1 MVLRMNIP
9 SSTAATA
16 HGSTRM
22 NAGTAQRITLN
33 LLSSLVMILLGRVY
47 EGLMVDLKAVNK
59 KLVQRSE
66 NILMRL
72 TKRSRDD
79 ARVALK
85 RADGSI
91 KVAVL
96 LLHGCDL
103 NEATAVLDRTG
114 GQLRRALALLGKPGA
129 ESEEG

>member
-1 MVLRMNIP
+1 
-9 SSTAATA
+9 
-16 HGSTRM
+16 M

-103 NEATAVLDRTG
+103 SEATAVLDRTG
-114 GQLRRALALLGKPGA
+114 GQLRSALALLGKPGA

>member
-1 MVLRMNIP
+1 
-9 SSTAATA
+9 
-16 HGSTRM
+16 
-22 NAGTAQRITLN
+22 
-33 LLSSLVMILLGRVY
+33 MILLGRVY
-47 EGLMVDLKAVNK
+47 EGLMVDLKAVNE

-72 TKRSRDD
+72 TSRSRED
-79 ARVALK
+79 AQAALK

-103 NEATAVLDRTG
+103 DEATTALSRTG
-114 GQLRRALALLGKPGA
+114 GQLRRALALLGKPGS
-129 ESEEG
+129 ESGEG

>member
-1 MVLRMNIP
+1 
-9 SSTAATA
+9 
-16 HGSTRM
+16 
-22 NAGTAQRITLN
+22 
-33 LLSSLVMILLGRVY
+33 
-47 EGLMVDLKAVNK
+47 MVDLKAVNK

>member
-1 MVLRMNIP
+1 
-9 SSTAATA
+9 
-16 HGSTRM
+16 M
-22 NAGTAQRITLN
+22 NAGTSQRITLN

-47 EGLMVDLKAVNK
+47 EGLMVDLKAVNE

-72 TKRSRDD
+72 TTRSRED
-79 ARVALK
+79 ARAALK

-103 NEATAVLDRTG
+103 DEATTALSRTG
-114 GQLRRALALLGKPGA
+114 GQLRRALALLGKPGS
-129 ESEEG
+129 ESGAG